1 LKFENIRKKLVNL
14 EKSLFFAQTVLL
26 DTANI
31 IIKYGI
37 KGYLSLIQQ
46 IKAHKPIKVIG
57 KMDASA
63 KYIIK
68 EKFGKRSFEEIN
80 KLIKEGEIEC
90 APSRSECDVYL
101 IQANIMIPDSVV
113 LSNDS
118 FNDFNPVWVNALKVI
133 KFLRVESRFYFNLD
147 LKCVVEEMEEI
158 NDVNIITEESGIE
171 RLWDATE
178 TIGEIDFYPEEGIN

>member
-1 LKFENIRKKLVNL
+1 MKFENIRKKLVNL

-68 EKFGKRSFEEIN
+68 EKFNRLVKIFKEIN
-80 KLIKEGEIEC
+80 KKIY
-90 APSRSECDVYL
+90 R
-101 IQANIMIPDSVV
+101 
-113 LSNDS
+113 
-118 FNDFNPVWVNALKVI
+118 
-133 KFLRVESRFYFNLD
+133 RV
-147 LKCVVEEMEEI
+147 
-158 NDVNIITEESGIE
+158 
-171 RLWDATE
+171 
-178 TIGEIDFYPEEGIN
+178 